1 MKPKLTSASVS
12 IDWGRLEEVIER
24 AIRRARSEELRD
36 FAEAI
41 KTLAEYMK
49 TGFREMLDRIDRVEK
64 RLASVHY

>member
-1 MKPKLTSASVS
+1 VS
-12 IDWGRLEEVIER
+12 IDWSRLEEVIER
-24 AIRRARSEELRD
+24 AIRKARSEELREV
-36 FAEAI
+36 AEAV